1 MKLLVKCVLV
11 NFILVSLTLL
21 NVSYAFAE
29 ECKLVVSASDMMRFD
44 TNEINIDNNCNKFV
58 ITLKHSG
65 NLPIN
70 AMGHNIV
77 FLETKNLQ
85 KIVSKINMS
94 HGIENGF
101 IPDMEE
107 VLFKSIMIGGG
118 QETTFELDLNV
129 FNRGGDYMFICSFP
143 GHFALMQGK
152 LKI

>member
-1 MKLLVKCVLV
+1 MKSVVKNVLKIFFLVVLT
-11 NFILVSLTLL
+11 FTHLTI
-21 NVSYAFAE
+21 AFAE
-29 ECKLVVSASDMMRFD
+29 DCKIVISGSDMMRFD
-44 TNEINIDNNCNKFV
+44 TKEIIIHGNCEKFV

-101 IPDMEE
+101 LPEMEE
-107 VLFKSIMIGGG
+107 ILSKSKMIGGG
-118 QETTFELDLNV
+118 QETTIELDLNV
-129 FNRGGDYMFICSFP
+129 FNRGAEYMFICSFP

-152 LKI
+152 LKF

>member
-1 MKLLVKCVLV
+1 MKLVFKNVLIK
-11 NFILVSLTLL
+11 FILGVITIMNVSL
-21 NVSYAFAE
+21 AFAKD
-29 ECKLVVSASDMMRFD
+29 CKIVISGSDMMRFD
-44 TNEINIDNNCNKFV
+44 TNEINIHENCKKYV

-77 FLETKNLQ
+77 FLETSNLQ
-85 KIVSKINMS
+85 KIISKINMS

-101 IPDMEE
+101 LPEMKE
-107 VLFKSIMIGGG
+107 VLFKSKMIGGG

-129 FNRGGDYMFICSFP
+129 FNREGEYMFICSFP

>member
-1 MKLLVKCVLV
+1 MKLVIKL
-11 NFILVSLTLL
+11 NFIKLILSILTLF
-21 NVSYAFAE
+21 NVSYTFAE
-29 ECKLVVSASDMMRFD
+29 ECKIVISGSDMMRFD
-44 TNEINIDNNCNKFV
+44 TNEINIEKNCEKFV

-85 KIVSKINMS
+85 KVISKINMS

-101 IPDMEE
+101 LPEMEE
-107 VLFKSIMIGGG
+107 VLFKSKMIGGG
-118 QETTFELDLNV
+118 QETNFELDLNI
-129 FNRGGDYMFICSFP
+129 FTRGKEYIFICSFP

-152 LKI
+152 LNI